1 MVAFRKYQ
9 CHNVGTLLP
18 TLGSIGL
25 GLGEVGEVGEVVT
38 GPERSGHGQPP
49 HWAPAGK
56 CPGQDCGARGGI
68 LVQDQIIIWCS
79 HCPVSTVSRIYISWA
94 MIERGCD
101 NNWCIV
107 I

>member
-1 MVAFRKYQ
+1 MRHRSNGLSPKDS
-9 CHNVGTLLP
+9 LLP
-18 TLGSIGL
+18 TLGIGQ
-25 GLGEVGEVGEVVT
+25 GEVGEVVT
-38 GPERSGHGQPP
+38 GPERSGHGQQQPP
-49 HWAPAGK
+49 HRAPAGK

-79 HCPVSTVSRIYISWA
+79 DCPVSTVSSIRISWA